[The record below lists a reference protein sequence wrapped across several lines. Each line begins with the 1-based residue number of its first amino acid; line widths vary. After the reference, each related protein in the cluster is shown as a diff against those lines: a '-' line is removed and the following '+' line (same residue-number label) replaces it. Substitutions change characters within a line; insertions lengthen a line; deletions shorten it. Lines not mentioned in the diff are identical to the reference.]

1 MPVANMKSN
10 EDEVRPFAAG
20 SDVGETQL
28 VIRNSREFAALYQQ
42 NLPSGGVFYPTRKK
56 LPVGRIVTLKVRL
69 GRRQPPLLLY
79 GKVAWRRPGRHL
91 EKIRAGVGV
100 ELLPSE
106 HAKSDYLLG
115 LARSGEA
122 VKSRRRHERV
132 PVDLVVSWRPLGA
145 TEGMRGRLRDVG
157 RGGAFVQSMEQVHGD
172 DQVVVEIAPPGAE
185 VPMAFTARVAW
196 TGKFGDDTGFGIEW
210 RARDAGGGRRIR
222 ELVRRITNRHGA
234 AAEQAAR

>member
-1 MPVANMKSN
+1 MPSATTKSN
-10 EDEVRPFAAG
+10 QEETRVNG
-20 SDVGETQL
+20 SEADTQL
-28 VIRNSREFAALYQQ
+28 VIRSSREFAALFQADF
-42 NLPSGGVFYPTRKK
+42 PDGGVFYPTRKK

-69 GRRQPPLLLY
+69 GRRQPPLLVF
-79 GKVAWRRPGRHL
+79 GRIAWRRPGRHL

-106 HAKSDYLLG
+106 RAKSDYLLQ

-132 PVDLVVSWRPLGA
+132 PVDLAVSWRHEGA
-145 TEGMRGRLRDVG
+145 SEGLRGRLRDVG
-157 RGGAFVQSMEQVHGD
+157 RGGAFVQSAEQVRGD
-172 DQVVVEIAPPGAE
+172 DQLVVEIAPPGAE

-196 TGKFGDDTGFGIEW
+196 TGKVGDEAGFGIEW

-222 ELVRRITNRHGA
+222 ELVRRITLRSG
-234 AAEQAAR
+234 AEQEAG

>member
-1 MPVANMKSN
+1 MPAATSKSN
-10 EDEVRPFAAG
+10 QEDER
-20 SDVGETQL
+20 SDLSADGEPQL
-28 VIRNSREFAALYQQ
+28 VIRNTREFAALFQANQ
-42 NLPSGGVFYPTRKK
+42 PNGGVFYPTRKK
-56 LPVGRIVTLKVRL
+56 LAVGKLVTFKVRL

-91 EKIRAGVGV
+91 EKIRAGVGI

-106 HAKSDYLLG
+106 RAKSDYLLQ

-122 VKSRRRHERV
+122 IKSRRRHERV
-132 PVDLVVSWRPLGA
+132 PIDLMVNWRHEGAKEDLV
-145 TEGMRGRLRDVG
+145 GRLRDVG
-157 RGGAFVQSMEQVHGD
+157 RGGAFLQSAESVHGD

-196 TGKFGDDTGFGIEW
+196 TGKCGEDTGFGIEW

-222 ELVRRITNRHGA
+222 ELVRRITARSSSS
-234 AAEQAAR
+234 AELNQ

>member
-1 MPVANMKSN
+1 MPVANTKSN
-10 EDEVRPFAAG
+10 QEDSRAAT
-20 SDVGETQL
+20 DPDAQL
-28 VIRNSREFAALYQQ
+28 VIRDSREFAALFQA
-42 NLPSGGVFYPTRKK
+42 NIAEGGIFYPTRKK
-56 LPVGRIVTLKVRL
+56 LAIGKVVTLKVRL

-91 EKIRAGVGV
+91 EKIRAGVGI
-100 ELLPSE
+100 ELLATE
-106 HAKSDYLLG
+106 RAKSDYLLQ

-132 PVDLVVSWRPLGA
+132 PIDLPVNWRHEGA
-145 TEGMRGRLRDVG
+145 SEGLRGRLRDVG
-157 RGGAFVQSMEQVHGD
+157 RGGAFVQSGELVRGD

-196 TGKFGDDTGFGIEW
+196 TGKSGEDSGFGIEW

-222 ELVRRITNRHGA
+222 ELVRRLTNRHSANNQERAGL
-234 AAEQAAR
+234 

>member
-1 MPVANMKSN
+1 MPSATTKSN
-10 EDEVRPFAAG
+10 QEETRVNG
-20 SDVGETQL
+20 SEADTQL
-28 VIRNSREFAALYQQ
+28 VIRSSREFAALFQADFTD
-42 NLPSGGVFYPTRKK
+42 GGVFYPTRKK

-69 GRRQPPLLLY
+69 GRRQPPLLVF
-79 GKVAWRRPGRHL
+79 GRIAWRRPGRHL

-106 HAKSDYLLG
+106 RAKSDYLLQ

-132 PVDLVVSWRPLGA
+132 PVDLAVSWRHEGA
-145 TEGMRGRLRDVG
+145 SEGLRGRLRDVG
-157 RGGAFVQSMEQVHGD
+157 RGGAFVQSAEQVRGD
-172 DQVVVEIAPPGAE
+172 DQLVVEIAPPGAE

-196 TGKFGDDTGFGIEW
+196 TGKVGDEAGFGIEW

-222 ELVRRITNRHGA
+222 ELVRRITLRSG
-234 AAEQAAR
+234 AEQEAG